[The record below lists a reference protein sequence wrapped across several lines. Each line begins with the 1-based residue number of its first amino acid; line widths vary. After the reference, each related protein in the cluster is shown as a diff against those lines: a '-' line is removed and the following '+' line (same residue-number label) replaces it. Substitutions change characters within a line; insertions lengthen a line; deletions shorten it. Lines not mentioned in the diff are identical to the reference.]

1 MAFEVLEL
9 TVGLLELAEFAVRSA
24 FGWRFVFS
32 RRYRAAT
39 LDRWR
44 SAPMRVVV
52 TEAGGALVGVLLT
65 GMALAWAAT
74 R

>member
-24 FGWRFVFS
+24 FGWRFILS
-32 RRYRAAT
+32 RRDRAAT

-44 SAPMRVVV
+44 SAPGSVIAM
-52 TEAGGALVGVLLT
+52 EASGALVGLLLT
-65 GMALAWAAT
+65 VAVLVWAAT

>member
-9 TVGLLELAEFAVRSA
+9 TVGLLEVVEFAVRSA
-24 FGWRFVFS
+24 FGWRFILS

-44 SAPMRVVV
+44 SAPMRVIA
-52 TEAGGALVGVLLT
+52 TEAGGALVGFVLT
-65 GMALAWAAT
+65 GVVLVAAAT
-74 R
+74 A